1 MLPVGVMAAAAASTG
16 SMFTTATLTAAG
28 LIGLSIS
35 APAASAGAERFGT
48 RNVLLVSAIVHV
60 LMLVLMVS
68 SVDRLTRGDTLASN
82 ATIYTL
88 LLIFTLIAG
97 LSTPAV
103 ATFSRAG
110 SWAGEAGISVR
121 HGLRVQGRLDDAAL
135 VAAPILLTV
144 LSFSVG
150 PTVGLLSSAVLTA
163 VAVPLYAVER
173 AHLTEAPVESA
184 RLPLAGAESAQQLLL
199 EHHGLAS
206 GQPEAPTRA
215 VSAATAAPFA
225 GQSPASAAQSRAS
238 AEQSPVSAEQSPVS
252 AAQTSGSAAP
262 RPESAAQT
270 PGAGVPAAES
280 KPGWARGLST
290 GITLAA
296 ALGIVLGGL
305 WISVLDAAQPLSR
318 PSVFAL
324 AIGLM
329 AAAGVLCAR
338 WRPAGFTDPLT
349 LRRRRLQVLLLVV
362 LSLLMVVLAALLPA
376 GTWTL
381 VTLSGLAVLQSAALG
396 RLVLG
401 LYAGLA
407 ISVPTGRLAVAT
419 PAVAGGVLLGIALG
433 LTLAGIAADEVGIG
447 AAATVVTAGSLLA
460 AVVVFSGQL
469 WGSPESRTDTAAVL
483 PRGE

>member
-82 ATIYTL
+82 ATMYTL

-163 VAVPLYAVER
+163 VAVPLSAVER

-206 GQPEAPTRA
+206 
-215 VSAATAAPFA
+215 
-225 GQSPASAAQSRAS
+225 
-238 AEQSPVSAEQSPVS
+238 
-252 AAQTSGSAAP
+252 AAQTSGSAAR
-262 RPESAAQT
+262 RPESVAQT

-280 KPGWARGLST
+280 DPGWARGLSR
-290 GITLAA
+290 GIILAA
-296 ALGIVLGGL
+296 ALGLVLGGL
-305 WISVLDAAQPLSR
+305 WISVLDAAQPLGR

-349 LRRRRLQVLLLVV
+349 LRRRRLHVLLLVV
-362 LSLLMVVLAALLPA
+362 LSLLMVVLAALLPP

-396 RLVLG
+396 RLIRG

-433 LTLAGIAADEVGIG
+433 LTLAGIAADEIGLG
-447 AAATVVTAGSLLA
+447 AAAAVVTAGSLLA

-469 WGSPESRTDTAAVL
+469 WGSPESRRDTAAVL

>member
-1 MLPVGVMAAAAASTG
+1 MSGPPPWAAAVSLAARMPGPMLPVGVMAAAAASTG

-206 GQPEAPTRA
+206 
-215 VSAATAAPFA
+215 
-225 GQSPASAAQSRAS
+225 
-238 AEQSPVSAEQSPVS
+238 
-252 AAQTSGSAAP
+252 AAQTSGSAAR
-262 RPESAAQT
+262 RPESAAPT

-280 KPGWARGLST
+280 DPGWARGLST

-296 ALGIVLGGL
+296 ALGLVLGGL

-349 LRRRRLQVLLLVV
+349 LRRRRLHVLLLVV
-362 LSLLMVVLAALLPA
+362 LSLLMVVLATLLPP

-396 RLVLG
+396 RLIRG

-433 LTLAGIAADEVGIG
+433 LTLAGIAADEIGLG
-447 AAATVVTAGSLLA
+447 AAAAVVTAGSLLA

-469 WGSPESRTDTAAVL
+469 WGSPESRRDTAAVL

>member
-206 GQPEAPTRA
+206 
-215 VSAATAAPFA
+215 
-225 GQSPASAAQSRAS
+225 
-238 AEQSPVSAEQSPVS
+238 
-252 AAQTSGSAAP
+252 AAQTSGSAAR
-262 RPESAAQT
+262 RPESAAPT

-280 KPGWARGLST
+280 DPGWARGLST

-296 ALGIVLGGL
+296 ALGLVLGGL

-349 LRRRRLQVLLLVV
+349 LRRRRLHVLLLVV
-362 LSLLMVVLAALLPA
+362 LSLLMVVLATLLPP

-396 RLVLG
+396 RLIRG

-433 LTLAGIAADEVGIG
+433 LTLAGIAADEIGLG
-447 AAATVVTAGSLLA
+447 AAAAVVTAGSLLA

-469 WGSPESRTDTAAVL
+469 WGSPESRRDTAAVL

>member
-16 SMFTTATLTAAG
+16 AMFTTATLTAAG

-110 SWAGEAGISVR
+110 SWSGEAGISVR

-225 GQSPASAAQSRAS
+225 GHSHASAAQSRA
-238 AEQSPVSAEQSPVS
+238 SAEQSPVS

-270 PGAGVPAAES
+270 LGAGVPAAETQ
-280 KPGWARGLST
+280 PGWARGLST

-296 ALGIVLGGL
+296 ALGLVLGGL

-433 LTLAGIAADEVGIG
+433 LTLAGIAADEIGLG
-447 AAATVVTAGSLLA
+447 AAAAVVTAGSLLA

>member
-1 MLPVGVMAAAAASTG
+1 
-16 SMFTTATLTAAG
+16 MFTTATLTAAG

-35 APAASAGAERFGT
+35 APSASAGAERFGT

-206 GQPEAPTRA
+206 
-215 VSAATAAPFA
+215 
-225 GQSPASAAQSRAS
+225 
-238 AEQSPVSAEQSPVS
+238 
-252 AAQTSGSAAP
+252 AAQTSASAAR
-262 RPESAAQT
+262 RPESVAQT

-280 KPGWARGLST
+280 DPGWARGLST

-296 ALGIVLGGL
+296 ALGLVLGGL

-324 AIGLM
+324 VIGLM

-349 LRRRRLQVLLLVV
+349 LRRRRLHVLLLVV

-433 LTLAGIAADEVGIG
+433 LTLAGIAADEIGLG
-447 AAATVVTAGSLLA
+447 AAAAVVTAGSLLA

-469 WGSPESRTDTAAVL
+469 WGSPESRTDTAAGL

>member
-1 MLPVGVMAAAAASTG
+1 
-16 SMFTTATLTAAG
+16 MFTTATLTAAG

-206 GQPEAPTRA
+206 
-215 VSAATAAPFA
+215 
-225 GQSPASAAQSRAS
+225 
-238 AEQSPVSAEQSPVS
+238 
-252 AAQTSGSAAP
+252 AAQTSGSAAR
-262 RPESAAQT
+262 RPESAAPT

-280 KPGWARGLST
+280 DPGWARGLST

-296 ALGIVLGGL
+296 ALGLVLGGL

-349 LRRRRLQVLLLVV
+349 LRRRRLHVLLLVV
-362 LSLLMVVLAALLPA
+362 LSLLMVVLATLLPP

-396 RLVLG
+396 RLIRG

-433 LTLAGIAADEVGIG
+433 LTLAGIAADEIGLG
-447 AAATVVTAGSLLA
+447 AAAAVVTAGSLLA

-469 WGSPESRTDTAAVL
+469 WGSPESRRDTAAVL